1 MRRAF
6 TLVELMIT
14 VAIVM
19 ILASIAI
26 PQMIEHQYK
35 AKRSE
40 LALNVRGIGDCVN
53 AYQSS
58 YDEILV
64 ILPVPSSTPDK
75 KQHRWPKG
83 TDFDLLGWSPDGD
96 VRGVYRV
103 DELSTETNGEPFV
116 VRGFTDVD
124 GNGEL
129 ATYASWQSLDLEG
142 PFNSTVGAS
151 ESGLSSSGSSSGR
164 STASRLVPSARATTR
179 TCAPSTMNLPRFA
192 ASAAIDSR
200 VFSLRSVSTTATC
213 SPPESRSSTP
223 RSTTGENQPNEADST
238 CSDPSRLSLVA
249 TDRTQLVTGAYPA
262 KIGASQA
269 SSASTTAE
277 TATRR
282 GHFRRRAGLSSF
294 AVAGTAFR

>member
-14 VAIVM
+14 MAIVM

-64 ILPVPSSTPDK
+64 IGPTPSATPDK
-75 KQHRWPKG
+75 KMHPWPRG
-83 TDFDLLGWSPDGD
+83 TDFDLIGWSPDGD

-124 GNGEL
+124 GDMEL
-129 ATYASWQSLDLEG
+129 ATFASWKSLDLDG
-142 PFNSTVGAS
+142 PFNSTVGATPPNP
-151 ESGLSSSGSSSGR
+151 GD
-164 STASRLVPSARATTR
+164 LV
-179 TCAPSTMNLPRFA
+179 
-192 ASAAIDSR
+192 IDHD
-200 VFSLRSVSTTATC
+200 V
-213 SPPESRSSTP
+213 
-223 RSTTGENQPNEADST
+223 
-238 CSDPSRLSLVA
+238 
-249 TDRTQLVTGAYPA
+249 Y
-262 KIGASQA
+262 
-269 SSASTTAE
+269 
-277 TATRR
+277 
-282 GHFRRRAGLSSF
+282 
-294 AVAGTAFR
+294 

>member
-151 ESGLSSSGSSSGR
+151 PPNPGEL
-164 STASRLVPSARATTR
+164 AV
-179 TCAPSTMNLPRFA
+179 
-192 ASAAIDSR
+192 D
-200 VFSLRSVSTTATC
+200 FSV
-213 SPPESRSSTP
+213 
-223 RSTTGENQPNEADST
+223 
-238 CSDPSRLSLVA
+238 
-249 TDRTQLVTGAYPA
+249 Y
-262 KIGASQA
+262 
-269 SSASTTAE
+269 
-277 TATRR
+277 
-282 GHFRRRAGLSSF
+282 
-294 AVAGTAFR
+294 